1 MGMVDVLRSIK
12 NAEQAAE
19 KRLSD
24 AQDEVA
30 KLLSDARKK
39 SSEMIQTAADTSVA
53 ASQAILDDA
62 RNKAQAEADLVKAD
76 GAKAVASIESKS
88 ADNQAKAV
96 QMVIDSLSS

>member
-30 KLLSDARKK
+30 KLLSDA
-39 SSEMIQTAADTSVA
+39 SVA

-62 RNKAQAEADLVKAD
+62 RNKAQAEADVVKAD

-88 ADNQAKAV
+88 ANNQAKAV